1 MPEELTEE
9 QKKEMEEIKKAIE
22 EYHYDES
29 ILKRRKKKLQGNG
42 VSVSVPKKGLTA
54 YAIFVKTVCPSHCRN
69 AENF

>member
-1 MPEELTEE
+1 M
-9 QKKEMEEIKKAIE
+9 KKLKEEMEEIKKAIE

-54 YAIFVKTVCPSHCRN
+54 YAIFVKTVSLIMVRN
-69 AENF
+69 VENF